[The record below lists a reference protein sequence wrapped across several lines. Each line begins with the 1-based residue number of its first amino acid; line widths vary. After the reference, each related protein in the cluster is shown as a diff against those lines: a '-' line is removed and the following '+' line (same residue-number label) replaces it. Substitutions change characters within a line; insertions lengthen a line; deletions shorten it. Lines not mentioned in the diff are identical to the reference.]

1 MGSVRGARRHPG
13 RPDRRLQRA
22 ALVLIG
28 LGVMSVVAAGAL
40 LGYGAWQERQLT
52 KQWDQIMSTIP
63 PTVATAPPAQAM
75 AQSAP
80 PAAPTAVP
88 PAPIVTRTTKTPIA
102 FGMRVPR
109 IDYYSAVVEGVDV
122 QHLAMGPGH
131 YPSTA
136 YPGRPGTVGVAAHNS
151 YWLRFDQV
159 KTGDQIVLETRY
171 GTFTYRV
178 TGSRI
183 VSPDDKTVF
192 SANSS
197 ENRLTLTTC
206 WPLWAGAFANRRLA
220 IFAEEVGGVA

>member
-1 MGSVRGARRHPG
+1 MNRPPADLMGSVRGARRHPG

-88 PAPIVTRTTKTPIA
+88 PAPRSEER
-102 FGMRVPR
+102 RVGKECR
-109 IDYYSAVVEGVDV
+109 
-122 QHLAMGPGH
+122 
-131 YPSTA
+131 
-136 YPGRPGTVGVAAHNS
+136 
-151 YWLRFDQV
+151 
-159 KTGDQIVLETRY
+159 
-171 GTFTYRV
+171 
-178 TGSRI
+178 SR
-183 VSPDDKTVF
+183 
-192 SANSS
+192 
-197 ENRLTLTTC
+197 
-206 WPLWAGAFANRRLA
+206 WAQYQYK
-220 IFAEEVGGVA
+220 

>member
-1 MGSVRGARRHPG
+1 
-13 RPDRRLQRA
+13 
-22 ALVLIG
+22 
-28 LGVMSVVAAGAL
+28 
-40 LGYGAWQERQLT
+40 
-52 KQWDQIMSTIP
+52 
-63 PTVATAPPAQAM
+63 
-75 AQSAP
+75 
-80 PAAPTAVP
+80 VP